1 MSVPP
6 LPRPGD
12 GKFFESY
19 TRGLTSRDIEQLF
32 TRDTPEAYRFF
43 SRNIDLEALKKLP
56 WHRRTLAHARLFF
69 LGFTM
74 RLTPA
79 RRAIY
84 GIALLTTVIGLVE
97 LFRGIRLLLVPHP
110 VFANGTIWL
119 LLGFLLLN
127 LLVMLEVA
135 DRLSLK
141 NDLEIAREIQQAML
155 PRAAY
160 QTPGLEAFGM
170 TRPANTVGGDFYD
183 VLPLPDGRVLV
194 ALGDVAGKGSPAALL
209 MALLLAMMRTLIDE
223 GHEGAALV
231 RRLNAQI
238 VKHAPRSRFIT
249 LFLATL
255 NPATGELVYVNAGQN
270 PPMLRRAT
278 GRYETLRTGG
288 IALGMF
294 EHADYESGRTLLGP
308 GDVVVMYSDGV
319 TEAEDI
325 DGQPFDEAG
334 LQHVMDGRD
343 WASAK
348 ELGWAT
354 FAAVDQHSRERK
366 LLDDLT
372 VLVLR
377 RLPPIPVSVPVPA
390 PVPEAPVAGV

>member
-19 TRGLTSRDIEQLF
+19 TRGLTSRDIERLF

-43 SRNIDLEALKKLP
+43 SRHIDLEGLKKLP
-56 WHRRTLAHARLFF
+56 WYRRTLMHARLFF
-69 LGFTM
+69 LAFTLK
-74 RLTPA
+74 LTPP

-84 GIALLTTVIGLVE
+84 GVALLTTVMGLME
-97 LFRGIRLLLVPHP
+97 LFQGVHLFLIPHP
-110 VFANGTIWL
+110 VFATGTIWL
-119 LLGFLLLN
+119 LLGFLLVN

-160 QTPGLEAFGM
+160 QTQGLEAFGM

-183 VLPLPDGRVLV
+183 ILPLPDGRVLL

-209 MALLLAMMRTLIDE
+209 MALLLAMMRTLVDE
-223 GHEGAALV
+223 GLQGAALV
-231 RRLNAQI
+231 KRLNTQI
-238 VKHAPRSRFIT
+238 VKHAPPSRFIT
-249 LFLATL
+249 LFVATL
-255 NPATGELVYVNAGQN
+255 DPATGELSYVNAGQN
-270 PPMLRRAT
+270 PPLLRRST
-278 GRYETLRTGG
+278 GQYEALRAGG
-288 IALGMF
+288 MALGMF
-294 EHADYESGRTLLGP
+294 DHAEYQAGHAVLGP
-308 GDVVVMYSDGV
+308 GDVIVMYSDGV
-319 TEAEDI
+319 TEAENVE
-325 DGQPFDEAG
+325 GQPFDEAG
-334 LQHVMDGRD
+334 LQQVVEGRK
-343 WASAK
+343 WGSAK

-354 FAAVDQHSRERK
+354 FAAVDEHSRERK
-366 LLDDLT
+366 LLDDVT

-377 RLPPIPVSVPVPA
+377 RLPPLPVSSPLPQSA
-390 PVPEAPVAGV
+390 PAGV

>member
-19 TRGLTSRDIEQLF
+19 TRGLTSRDIERLF

-43 SRNIDLEALKKLP
+43 SRNIDLEGLKKLP
-56 WHRRTLAHARLFF
+56 WYRRTLMHARLFF
-69 LGFTM
+69 LAFTLK
-74 RLTPA
+74 LTPP

-84 GIALLTTVIGLVE
+84 GVALLTTVIGLME
-97 LFRGIRLLLVPHP
+97 LFQGVQLFLVPHP
-110 VFANGTIWL
+110 VFAAGTIWL
-119 LLGFLLLN
+119 LLGFLLVN

-183 VLPLPDGRVLV
+183 ILPLPDGRVLL

-209 MALLLAMMRTLIDE
+209 MALLLAMMRTLVDE
-223 GHEGAALV
+223 GLQGAALV
-231 RRLNAQI
+231 KRLNTQI
-238 VKHAPRSRFIT
+238 VKHAPPSRFIT
-249 LFLATL
+249 LFVATL
-255 NPATGELVYVNAGQN
+255 DPATGELSYVNAGQN
-270 PPMLRRAT
+270 PPLLRRST
-278 GRYETLRTGG
+278 GQYEALRLGG
-288 IALGMF
+288 MALGMF
-294 EHADYESGRTLLGP
+294 DHAEYQAGHAVLGP

-319 TEAEDI
+319 TEAENVE
-325 DGQPFDEAG
+325 GHPFDEAG
-334 LQHVMDGRD
+334 LQQVVEGRT

-354 FAAVDQHSRERK
+354 FAAVDEHSRERK
-366 LLDDLT
+366 LLDDVT

-377 RLPPIPVSVPVPA
+377 RLPPLPISPLPQSASASV
-390 PVPEAPVAGV
+390 

>member
-19 TRGLTSRDIEQLF
+19 TRGLTSREIEQLF
-32 TRDTPEAYRFF
+32 TRDAPEAYRFF
-43 SRNIDLEALKKLP
+43 SRAIDVEALKKLP
-56 WHRRTLAHARLFF
+56 WHRRTLMHARLFF
-69 LGFTM
+69 LAFTL

-84 GIALLTTVIGLVE
+84 GVALVTTVVGLVE
-97 LFRGIRLLLVPHP
+97 LFQGIRLLLVPHP

-160 QTPGLEAFGM
+160 QTSGLEAFGM

-183 VLPLPDGRVLV
+183 IVSLPDGRVLL

-209 MALLLAMMRTLIDE
+209 MALLLAMMRTLTDE
-223 GHEGAALV
+223 GLEGARLV

-255 NPATGELVYVNAGQN
+255 NPATGELSYVNAGQN
-270 PPMLRRAT
+270 PPMLRRST

-294 EHADYESGRTLLGP
+294 DHADYESGQTVLGP
-308 GDVVVMYSDGV
+308 GDVIVMYSDGV
-319 TEAEDI
+319 TEAENI

-354 FAAVDQHSRERK
+354 FAAVEQHSRERK

-377 RLPPIPVSVPVPA
+377 RLPPLPVSGAVPQSA
-390 PVPEAPVAGV
+390 AAGV